1 MTVVDVYHCEN
12 RKKKEERYISND
24 EPVIE
29 IPFPFVF
36 IRWKLK

>member
-12 RKKKEERYISND
+12 RKKQEERDISND
-24 EPVIE
+24 KPVIE

-36 IRWKLK
+36 I